1 MPAARLVRVLARFS
15 SANGAPPFQRMKARL
30 LDQDTLSDDVLAEA
44 FPDMAGN
51 VAFQFDLG
59 LASSLDSPGET
70 MPDLYI
76 QLLLDDVEVFRS
88 DPINDVDFLTPNPVS
103 GLQDGVTQDLGTFE
117 LPDLRGLDPLSRRDF
132 MRSIAGAPRK

>member
-1 MPAARLVRVLARFS
+1 VTDARLVRVLARLH
-15 SANGAPPFQRMKARL
+15 GGGVEPPFLRMKARL
-30 LDQDTLSDDVLAEA
+30 MDQDTLSDDVLAEA
-44 FPDMAGN
+44 VPDSSGN
-51 VAFQFDLG
+51 VAFQFNLG
-59 LASSLDSPGET
+59 LASSVDSPGET
-70 MPDLYI
+70 QPDLYI